1 LFWQGSGRQKES
13 RFAGG
18 MAWRKKI
25 TRILTDLTDNGMGH
39 RAWSMGH
46 GAKPRSGDRMVES
59 FIQAF
64 LCIQDEP

>member
-25 TRILTDLTDNGMGH
+25 TRILTDLTDNGMGQ
-39 RAWSMGH
+39 W
-46 GAKPRSGDRMVES
+46 AKPRSGDRMVES